1 MENKRVESAEQALEA
16 KGIYS
21 NKTKSTNDKKIT
33 TASNTGIA
41 TGLTEISSRYGEASK
56 EFLVALDGIR

>member
-21 NKTKSTNDKKIT
+21 NKTKSTNDK
-33 TASNTGIA
+33 N
-41 TGLTEISSRYGEASK
+41 
-56 EFLVALDGIR
+56 

>member
-21 NKTKSTNDKKIT
+21 NKAKSTNNKNIA

>member
-21 NKTKSTNDKKIT
+21 NKTVIKPNLQTTKI
-33 TASNTGIA
+33 
-41 TGLTEISSRYGEASK
+41 
-56 EFLVALDGIR
+56 